1 MTEGDMVQSS
11 SKVFQK
17 EHYHLDNYVQGIYN
31 NPRDSCSKHPVGSAV
46 GRRISLPKKV
56 LALVLLV
63 VDS

>member
-11 SKVFQK
+11 SKVSQE

-31 NPRDSCSKHPVGSAV
+31 NPRDSCGIHPVSGAV
-46 GRRISLPKKV
+46 GTRITLPKEV